1 MAFDA
6 VRSVLD
12 AQSEIKMVDPKDIGE
27 RPTETPAAQKE
38 KKSRQI
44 KFRQKDSKYAETLS
58 LFTKMTECKGRSF
71 GQLNKPYFGM
81 SDGNEGVQ
89 WNIRIFAETG
99 ETQLGVNL
107 EGKEYTNWPITN
119 FLLTEIEN
127 PQIYDVRDRLT
138 DTDQVFL
145 RLVRDAWQLTARPS
159 IIERFIG
166 IGNIALQDI
175 DSDLWES
182 MLTEALACLSE
193 ERGYR
198 GRAIQ
203 DVTLKDQPKRGDRNR
218 KMQVSPHLTLMKMIC
233 HACIPSF

>member
-1 MAFDA
+1 
-6 VRSVLD
+6 
-12 AQSEIKMVDPKDIGE
+12 
-27 RPTETPAAQKE
+27 
-38 KKSRQI
+38 
-44 KFRQKDSKYAETLS
+44 
-58 LFTKMTECKGRSF
+58 
-71 GQLNKPYFGM
+71 M

-107 EGKEYTNWPITN
+107 EGKKYTNWPITN

-145 RLVRDAWQLTARPS
+145 RLVRDAWQVTARPS

-203 DVTLKDQPKRGDRNR
+203 DVTLKNQPKRGDRKR
-218 KMQVSPHLTLMKMIC
+218 EMQVSPHLTIWTPIASSGDMRTQFEVGIDRLTLIYDWVSRTSQSGRKETVGP
-233 HACIPSF
+233 HN